1 MNIQDA
7 SSPRTTRIIIVDD
20 DPIVREVLT
29 TALGS
34 ETDIE
39 VVAVVANGAEA
50 VDVVHARTVDVVL
63 MDVQMPVLDG
73 VAATSRILA
82 LGGGTR
88 VLLLTTFDDD
98 ALREDGLAAGASGF
112 LLKTTPPER
121 IAEAIRTVRAG
132 GKVLSPGPTS
142 RVLDRY
148 VRGQSPRVASTE
160 DLDLSEREQ
169 EVLRLLCQART
180 NHQIA
185 RRMNIADTTVKTH
198 VSSIEPF
205 SPGGPL
211 DWRGSARWCGKDWA
225 GGGGVRAG
233 TGPG

>member
-98 ALREDGLAAGASGF
+98 SFLDGGLAAGASGF
-112 LLKTTPPER
+112 LLKTTPPEQ
-121 IAEAIRTVRAG
+121 IAEAIRTVRSG
-132 GKVLSPGPTS
+132 GKVLSPGPAG

-169 EVLRLLCQART
+169 EVLRLLCRART

-198 VSSIEPF
+198 VSSIMRKMGVSNRLEIVVEAHRRGI
-205 SPGGPL
+205 GG
-211 DWRGSARWCGKDWA
+211 
-225 GGGGVRAG
+225 
-233 TGPG
+233 

>member
-50 VDVVHARTVDVVL
+50 VDVVHARAVDVVL

-98 ALREDGLAAGASGF
+98 SFLDGGLAAGASGF

-121 IAEAIRTVRAG
+121 IAEAIRTVRSG
-132 GKVLSPGPTS
+132 GKVLSPGPANRLGLRANGRGPAAATS
-142 RVLDRY
+142 D
-148 VRGQSPRVASTE
+148 P
-160 DLDLSEREQ
+160 DLTDREQ
-169 EVLRLLCQART
+169 EVLHLLCRART
-180 NHQIA
+180 NRQIA
-185 RRMNIADTTVKTH
+185 RRLGLTQAAVKADIASMVRKMG
-198 VSSIEPF
+198 VSSR
-205 SPGGPL
+205 L
-211 DWRGSARWCGKDWA
+211 DVVVEAHRRGLA
-225 GGGGVRAG
+225 GR
-233 TGPG
+233 

>member
-1 MNIQDA
+1 MSTQDA

-39 VVAVVANGAEA
+39 VIATAANGAEA
-50 VDVVHARTVDVVL
+50 VDVVHARAVDVVL

-82 LGGGTR
+82 LGGGTG

-142 RVLDRY
+142 RVLERY

-169 EVLRLLCQART
+169 EVLRLLCRART

-198 VSSIEPF
+198 VSSIMRKMGVGNRLEIVVEAHRRGL
-205 SPGGPL
+205 GG
-211 DWRGSARWCGKDWA
+211 
-225 GGGGVRAG
+225 
-233 TGPG
+233 

>member
-50 VDVVHARTVDVVL
+50 VDVVHARAVDVVL

-82 LGGGTR
+82 LGGDTR

-98 ALREDGLAAGASGF
+98 SFLDGGLAAGASGF

-198 VSSIEPF
+198 VSSIMRKMGVGNRLEIVVEAHRRGI
-205 SPGGPL
+205 GG
-211 DWRGSARWCGKDWA
+211 
-225 GGGGVRAG
+225 
-233 TGPG
+233 

>member
-1 MNIQDA
+1 MSTQDA

-39 VVAVVANGAEA
+39 VIATAANGAEA
-50 VDVVHARTVDVVL
+50 VDVVHARAVDVVL

-82 LGGGTR
+82 LGGGTG

-98 ALREDGLAAGASGF
+98 SFLDGGLAAGASGF

-142 RVLDRY
+142 RVLERY

-198 VSSIEPF
+198 VSFIMRKMGVGNRLEIVVEAHRRGL
-205 SPGGPL
+205 GG
-211 DWRGSARWCGKDWA
+211 
-225 GGGGVRAG
+225 
-233 TGPG
+233 

>member
-1 MNIQDA
+1 MSIQDA
-7 SSPRTTRIIIVDD
+7 SSPRTTRIIVVDD

-34 ETDIE
+34 TPDIE
-39 VVAVVANGAEA
+39 VIATAANGAEA
-50 VDVVHARTVDVVL
+50 VDVVHARAVDVVL

-82 LGGGTR
+82 LGGDTR

-98 ALREDGLAAGASGF
+98 SFLDGGLAAGASGF

-121 IAEAIRTVRAG
+121 IAEAIRTVRSG
-132 GKVLSPGPTS
+132 GKVLSPGPAG

-198 VSSIEPF
+198 VSSIMRKMGVGNRLEIVVEAHRRGI
-205 SPGGPL
+205 GG
-211 DWRGSARWCGKDWA
+211 
-225 GGGGVRAG
+225 
-233 TGPG
+233 

>member
-98 ALREDGLAAGASGF
+98 SFLDGGLAAGASGF

-198 VSSIEPF
+198 VSSIMRKMGVGNRLEIVVEAHRRGL
-205 SPGGPL
+205 GG
-211 DWRGSARWCGKDWA
+211 
-225 GGGGVRAG
+225 
-233 TGPG
+233 

>member
-98 ALREDGLAAGASGF
+98 SFLDGGLAAGASGF

-121 IAEAIRTVRAG
+121 IAGAIRTVRSG

-198 VSSIEPF
+198 VSSIMRKMGVGNRLEIVVEAHRRGL
-205 SPGGPL
+205 GG
-211 DWRGSARWCGKDWA
+211 
-225 GGGGVRAG
+225 
-233 TGPG
+233 

>member
-1 MNIQDA
+1 MSTQDT
-7 SSPRTTRIIIVDD
+7 SRPRTTRIIVVDD
-20 DPIVREVLT
+20 DPIVREALT

-39 VVAVVANGAEA
+39 VVAVAANGAEA

-98 ALREDGLAAGASGF
+98 SFLDGGLAAGASGF
-112 LLKTTPPER
+112 LLKTTPPGR
-121 IAEAIRTVRAG
+121 IAEAIRTVRTG
-132 GKVLSPGPTS
+132 GKVLSPGPAG

-169 EVLRLLCQART
+169 EVLRLLCRART

-185 RRMNIADTTVKTH
+185 RRLGLTQADVKADISSMMRKMG
-198 VSSIEPF
+198 VSSR
-205 SPGGPL
+205 L
-211 DWRGSARWCGKDWA
+211 DVVAEAHRRGLADR
-225 GGGGVRAG
+225 
-233 TGPG
+233 

>member
-1 MNIQDA
+1 MSTQDA

-39 VVAVVANGAEA
+39 VIATAANGAEA
-50 VDVVHARTVDVVL
+50 VDVVHAHTVDVVL

-98 ALREDGLAAGASGF
+98 SFLDGGLAAGASGF

-142 RVLDRY
+142 RVLERY

-169 EVLRLLCQART
+169 EVLRLLCRART

-198 VSSIEPF
+198 VSSIMRKMGVGNRLEIVVEAHRRGL
-205 SPGGPL
+205 GG
-211 DWRGSARWCGKDWA
+211 
-225 GGGGVRAG
+225 
-233 TGPG
+233 

>member
-1 MNIQDA
+1 MSTQDA

-39 VVAVVANGAEA
+39 VIATAANGAEA
-50 VDVVHARTVDVVL
+50 VDVVHARAVDVVL

-132 GKVLSPGPTS
+132 GKVLSPGPANRLGLRANGRGPAAATS
-142 RVLDRY
+142 D
-148 VRGQSPRVASTE
+148 P
-160 DLDLSEREQ
+160 DLTDREQ
-169 EVLRLLCQART
+169 EVLHLLCRART
-180 NHQIA
+180 NRQIA
-185 RRMNIADTTVKTH
+185 RRLGLTQAAVKADIASMVRKMG
-198 VSSIEPF
+198 VSSR
-205 SPGGPL
+205 L
-211 DWRGSARWCGKDWA
+211 DVVVEAHRRGLA
-225 GGGGVRAG
+225 GR
-233 TGPG
+233 

>member
-39 VVAVVANGAEA
+39 VIATAANGAEA

-98 ALREDGLAAGASGF
+98 SFLDGGLAAGASGF
-112 LLKTTPPER
+112 LLKTTPPGR
-121 IAEAIRTVRAG
+121 IAEAIRTVRTG
-132 GKVLSPGPTS
+132 GKVLSPGPAG

-185 RRMNIADTTVKTH
+185 RRLGLTQAAVKADISSMMRKMG
-198 VSSIEPF
+198 VSSR
-205 SPGGPL
+205 L
-211 DWRGSARWCGKDWA
+211 DVVVEAHRRGLADR
-225 GGGGVRAG
+225 
-233 TGPG
+233 

>member
-1 MNIQDA
+1 MSIQDA
-7 SSPRTTRIIIVDD
+7 LSPRTTRIIVVDD

-34 ETDIE
+34 NPDIE
-39 VVAVVANGAEA
+39 VVASVTNGAEA

-82 LGGGTR
+82 LGGGTK

-98 ALREDGLAAGASGF
+98 SFLDGGPAAGASGF
-112 LLKTTPPER
+112 LLKTTPPGR
-121 IAEAIRTVRAG
+121 IAEAIRTVRTG
-132 GKVLSPGPTS
+132 GKVLSPGPAG

-198 VSSIEPF
+198 VSSIMRKMGVGNRLEIVVEAHRRGL
-205 SPGGPL
+205 GG
-211 DWRGSARWCGKDWA
+211 
-225 GGGGVRAG
+225 
-233 TGPG
+233 

>member
-29 TALGS
+29 SALGS

-98 ALREDGLAAGASGF
+98 SFLDGGLAAGASGF
-112 LLKTTPPER
+112 LLKTTPPGR
-121 IAEAIRTVRAG
+121 IAEAIRTVRTG
-132 GKVLSPGPTS
+132 GKVLSPGPAG

-169 EVLRLLCQART
+169 EVLRLLCRART

-185 RRMNIADTTVKTH
+185 RRLGLTQADVKADISSMMRKMG
-198 VSSIEPF
+198 VSSR
-205 SPGGPL
+205 L
-211 DWRGSARWCGKDWA
+211 DVVVEAHRRGLADR
-225 GGGGVRAG
+225 
-233 TGPG
+233 

>member
-1 MNIQDA
+1 MSTQDT
-7 SSPRTTRIIIVDD
+7 SRPRTTRIIIVDD
-20 DPIVREVLT
+20 DPIVREALT

-98 ALREDGLAAGASGF
+98 SFLDGGLAAGASGF
-112 LLKTTPPER
+112 LLKTTPPGR
-121 IAEAIRTVRAG
+121 IAEAIRTVRTG
-132 GKVLSPGPTS
+132 GKVLSPGPAG

-169 EVLRLLCQART
+169 EVLRLLCRART

-185 RRMNIADTTVKTH
+185 RRLGLTQADVKADISSMMRKMG
-198 VSSIEPF
+198 VSSR
-205 SPGGPL
+205 L
-211 DWRGSARWCGKDWA
+211 DVVAEAHRRGLADR
-225 GGGGVRAG
+225 
-233 TGPG
+233 

>member
-98 ALREDGLAAGASGF
+98 SFLDGGLAAGASGF
-112 LLKTTPPER
+112 LLKTTPPEQ

-132 GKVLSPGPTS
+132 GKVLSPGPAG

-198 VSSIEPF
+198 VSSIMHKMGVGNRLEIVVEAHRRGI
-205 SPGGPL
+205 GG
-211 DWRGSARWCGKDWA
+211 
-225 GGGGVRAG
+225 
-233 TGPG
+233 

>member
-1 MNIQDA
+1 MSTQDT
-7 SSPRTTRIIIVDD
+7 SRPRTTRIIVVDD

-34 ETDIE
+34 NPDIE
-39 VVAVVANGAEA
+39 VIATAANGAEA
-50 VDVVHARTVDVVL
+50 VDVVHAHTVDVVL

-82 LGGGTR
+82 LGGGTG

-98 ALREDGLAAGASGF
+98 SFLDGGLAAGASGF

-142 RVLDRY
+142 RVLERY

-198 VSSIEPF
+198 VSSIMRKMGVGNRLEIVVEAHRRGL
-205 SPGGPL
+205 GG
-211 DWRGSARWCGKDWA
+211 
-225 GGGGVRAG
+225 
-233 TGPG
+233 

>member
-98 ALREDGLAAGASGF
+98 SFLDGGLAAGASGF

-121 IAEAIRTVRAG
+121 IAEAIRTVRTG
-132 GKVLSPGPTS
+132 GKVLSPGPAG

-169 EVLRLLCQART
+169 EVLRLLCRART

-185 RRMNIADTTVKTH
+185 RRLGLTQADVKADISSMMRKMG
-198 VSSIEPF
+198 VSSR
-205 SPGGPL
+205 L
-211 DWRGSARWCGKDWA
+211 DVVVEAHRRGLADR
-225 GGGGVRAG
+225 
-233 TGPG
+233 

>member
-1 MNIQDA
+1 MSTQDA

-39 VVAVVANGAEA
+39 VIATAANGAEA

-98 ALREDGLAAGASGF
+98 SFLDGGLAAGASGF

-142 RVLDRY
+142 RVLERY

-198 VSSIEPF
+198 VSSIMRKMGVGNRLEIVVEAHRRGL
-205 SPGGPL
+205 GG
-211 DWRGSARWCGKDWA
+211 
-225 GGGGVRAG
+225 
-233 TGPG
+233 

>member
-1 MNIQDA
+1 MTA
-7 SSPRTTRIIIVDD
+7 SIRLLIADD
-20 DPIVREVLT
+20 DPVVRETLPGLIVS
-29 TALGS
+29 ARP
-34 ETDIE
+34 DIE

-121 IAEAIRTVRAG
+121 IAEAIRTVRSG
-132 GKVLSPGPTS
+132 GKVLSPGPAG

-185 RRMNIADTTVKTH
+185 RRLGLTQAAVKADISSMMRKMG
-198 VSSIEPF
+198 VSSR
-205 SPGGPL
+205 L
-211 DWRGSARWCGKDWA
+211 DVVVEAHRRGLADR
-225 GGGGVRAG
+225 
-233 TGPG
+233 

>member
-1 MNIQDA
+1 MTA
-7 SSPRTTRIIIVDD
+7 SIRLLIVDD

-29 TALGS
+29 SALGS

-98 ALREDGLAAGASGF
+98 SFLDGGLAAGASGF
-112 LLKTTPPER
+112 LLKTTPPGR
-121 IAEAIRTVRAG
+121 IAEAIRTVRTG
-132 GKVLSPGPTS
+132 GKVLSPGPAG

-169 EVLRLLCQART
+169 EVLRLLCRART

-198 VSSIEPF
+198 VSSIMRKMGVSSRLDVVVEAHRRGI
-205 SPGGPL
+205 GG
-211 DWRGSARWCGKDWA
+211 
-225 GGGGVRAG
+225 
-233 TGPG
+233 

>member
-1 MNIQDA
+1 MTA
-7 SSPRTTRIIIVDD
+7 SIRLLIADD
-20 DPIVREVLT
+20 DPVVRETLPGLIVS
-29 TALGS
+29 ARP
-34 ETDIE
+34 DIE

-50 VDVVHARTVDVVL
+50 VDVVHAHTVDVVL

-142 RVLDRY
+142 RVLERY

-169 EVLRLLCQART
+169 EVLHLLCRART
-180 NHQIA
+180 NRQIA
-185 RRMNIADTTVKTH
+185 RRLGLTQAAVKADIASMVRKMG
-198 VSSIEPF
+198 VSSR
-205 SPGGPL
+205 L
-211 DWRGSARWCGKDWA
+211 DVVVEAHRRGLA
-225 GGGGVRAG
+225 GR
-233 TGPG
+233 